1 MTFHIN
7 QNSKITNFKRLGEFT
22 TFMKFGEPYEYE
34 KISGK
39 VQKKPITAWICLAD
53 DNIYGLEFTEIKP
66 KLQS

>member
-7 QNSKITNFKRLGEFT
+7 QFSKITNFKRLGTFE

-39 VQKKPITAWICLAD
+39 VQEKQIMAWICLAD
-53 DNIYGLEFTEIKP
+53 DNIYGIEFTEIKP
-66 KLQS
+66 KIQ